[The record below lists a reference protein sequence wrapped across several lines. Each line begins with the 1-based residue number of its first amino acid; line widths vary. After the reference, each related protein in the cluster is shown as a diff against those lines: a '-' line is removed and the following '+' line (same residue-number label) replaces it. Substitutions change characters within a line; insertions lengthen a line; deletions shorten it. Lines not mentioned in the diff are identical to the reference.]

1 MTIRT
6 EIPPALAEVAVGRD
20 NLTTKEF
27 AVAVNKAEQTIRK
40 LHCLTGEAYGI
51 RPSKIGNQLQWSVQ
65 QIAVLLAGAKSTA
78 SESSMAMTAMSS
90 AKIPQLLAATASN
103 AKKGA

>member
-6 EIPPALAEVAVGRD
+6 EIPPALAEISAGRD

-27 AVAVNKAEQTIRK
+27 SVALNKAEQTIRK

-65 QIAVLLAGAKSTA
+65 QVAVLLTGGAK
-78 SESSMAMTAMSS
+78 
-90 AKIPQLLAATASN
+90 
-103 AKKGA
+103 